1 MYVTAAAARCRQA
14 PRVGGVKV
22 YTDNIQRSEIIM
34 DVEIFY
40 AGDCRIEC
48 SFSRMSAGIKDF
60 TVSCWQRGRLRG

>member
-1 MYVTAAAARCRQA
+1 
-14 PRVGGVKV
+14 
-22 YTDNIQRSEIIM
+22 M

-60 TVSCWQRGRLRG
+60 TVSGWLWERWTAWGPAEGSRAIRVI